1 MLLTVTEPTQF
12 LADQQC
18 VVTGYY
24 TITRMPLDHS
34 PVVTGGVTCML
45 LLTQHNTS
53 VPRTLPIHYPSVT
66 EIRPSLGVSCYHA
79 LPTRYP
85 PITDVQMQSAAAWD
99 GAGDGGRVT
108 LRFPVLRGPYVDND
122 LVTVGSMQI

>member
-24 TITRMPLDHS
+24 KITRMSLDHS
-34 PVVTGGVTCML
+34 PIVTGGVTCML

-66 EIRPSLGVSCYHA
+66 EIRPSRRLGYRVT
-79 LPTRYP
+79 TRYP
-85 PITDVQMQSAAAWD
+85 S
-99 GAGDGGRVT
+99 VT
-108 LRFPVLRGPYVDND
+108 HPLPMFICNRPPRGMGLGMGVVLPSVSQYYVAH
-122 LVTVGSMQI
+122 M